1 MQLSTTKTSTILFIV
16 LISLFAGAIIYF
28 QTLPFTQKT
37 MQSALEQRINAIAKI
52 STPEI
57 QQALNAK
64 DDIALLIALEKL
76 SKQESIES
84 IFVLDKESLVIAHTN
99 TQEWG
104 KKYPIVTSDIF
115 EKLKAQ
121 AYVKTKIAQNPYYAF
136 SLSNEHLLF
145 LRASTKEQAAALDTF
160 LRTTLLLCVILIIVL
175 SFVFYYISKLSVTNA
190 RNKLLKALTNSSQ
203 QLPKDL
209 SRMLGEIKLRLN
221 PIAQDTKAKT
231 NQSKFFASCM
241 EHICNKANGLIIFD
255 IDNTLIFANQNAMKT
270 FGIKEQCSIHLL
282 DAIKNTQTLS
292 QIESAIKTKKPIS
305 LFDAQNNLNIKTT
318 AFFDEHT
325 FIGLAIE
332 TQTPCK

>member
-1 MQLSTTKTSTILFIV
+1 MQLSTTKTLTILFIV
-16 LISLFAGAIIYF
+16 LISFFAGAVIYF

-37 MQSALEQRINAIAKI
+37 MQSALEQRINAVAKI

-57 QQALNAK
+57 QQALKSK

-76 SKQESIES
+76 SKQESVES
-84 IFVLDKESLVIAHTN
+84 IFILNGESLVIAHTN

-104 KKYPIVTSDIF
+104 KKYPITTSDIF
-115 EKLKAQ
+115 GKLKAQ
-121 AYVKTKIAQNPYYAF
+121 AYVKTKIAQNTYYAF
-136 SLSNEHLLF
+136 LLSDEHLLF
-145 LRASTKEQAAALDTF
+145 LRASLKEQAAALDTF
-160 LRTTLLLCVILIIVL
+160 LRTTLLLCVILIIVF
-175 SFVFYYISKLSVTNA
+175 SFIFYYSSKLSVTKA
-190 RNKLLKALTNSSQ
+190 RNKLLKALNNSSQ

-221 PIAQDTKAKT
+221 PITQDTKT
-231 NQSKFFASCM
+231 NQSKLFASCM
-241 EHICNKANGLIIFD
+241 EHICDKENGLIIFD
-255 IDNTLIFANQNAMKT
+255 IDNTLIFANQSAMKT

-282 DAIKNTQTLS
+282 DAIKNAQTLS

-325 FIGLAIE
+325 FIGLALEI
-332 TQTPCK
+332 QQPSK